1 VESVEGIYPLNRIDA
16 IAPANGN
23 PKKCKGQIVLTMQ
36 SALCFA
42 CTSQKICA
50 EKFLD

>member
-1 VESVEGIYPLNRIDA
+1 LTLARNQ

-42 CTSQKICA
+42 CTNQ
-50 EKFLD
+50 KFLIF